1 MKGDQVMESI
11 SVYAESATTA
21 GEGDQV
27 NVFLHHV
34 DVSQVVKEFNATTV
48 LEALDWNDIIEFVNT
63 QRAEA
68 EDE

>member
-1 MKGDQVMESI
+1 MESI

-27 NVFLHHV
+27 TVFLHHV
-34 DVSQVVKEFNATTV
+34 DASQVIKEFPAETV
-48 LEALDWNDIIEFVNT
+48 LDALDWSDIMEYVT
-63 QRAEA
+63 AQRAEA